1 MSLRVYIILMLI
13 ATIACFLALLAI
25 IYFFDTTKGGILAII
40 LFYLSLFLFLVGLFS
55 LLGLIIRIIFI
66 SQQLVFKK
74 VITSF
79 RQAIWFSLLVT
90 SSFYLKSINLF
101 IWRNILILIFALIIL
116 ELFFMSYKSKPKLK
130 I

>member
-13 ATIACFLALLAI
+13 ATTACLLAFLAI
-25 IYFFDTTKGGILAII
+25 IYFFDPTKGGILAVI
-40 LFYLSLFLFLVGLFS
+40 LFYLSLFLFLIGLFS
-55 LLGLIIRIIFI
+55 LLGLIGRIIFT
-66 SQQLVFKK
+66 SHQLIFKK
-74 VITSF
+74 VIISF

-90 SSFYLKSINLF
+90 ASLYLKSVNLF
-101 IWRNILILIFALIIL
+101 IWRNILILIFALVIL